1 MNKSIKVYGIKN
13 CDTVKKAI
21 VYLNDCG
28 IDFQFIDFRQ
38 NPISQQ
44 VLKKMVDSVG
54 WELLI
59 NKRSTTYRSLSE
71 EEKSNINYDLVL
83 KSSYI
88 DKAPSTEFRVRKLW
102 LVLVNSNM
110 PNLLMEQNRI
120 LNLVVTF
127 LLILRFFSNFIH
139 VDSFGFFKKIF

>member
-28 IDFQFIDFRQ
+28 IDYQFIDFRQ

-44 VLKKMVDSVG
+44 VLKKIVKSVG

-83 KSSYI
+83 NLPTLIKR
-88 DKAPSTEFRVRKLW
+88 P
-102 LVLVNSNM
+102 VLVQGEKTM
-110 PNLLMEQNRI
+110 
-120 LNLVVTF
+120 VG
-127 LLILRFFSNFIH
+127 FSEHQYAKLFDGTI
-139 VDSFGFFKKIF
+139 

>member
-21 VYLNDCG
+21 VYLNDC
-28 IDFQFIDFRQ
+28 DVDYQFIDFRQ
-38 NPISQQ
+38 NPISLQ
-44 VLKKMVDSVG
+44 VLKKMVESVG

-83 KSSYI
+83 RLPTLIKR
-88 DKAPSTEFRVRKLW
+88 P
-102 LVLVNSNM
+102 VLVRGENIMVGFS
-110 PNLLMEQNRI
+110 EQQYA
-120 LNLVVTF
+120 
-127 LLILRFFSNFIH
+127 
-139 VDSFGFFKKIF
+139 KIFDGAI

>member
-21 VYLNDCG
+21 VYLNERD
-28 IDFQFIDFRQ
+28 IDYEFVDFRK

-44 VLKKMVDSVG
+44 VFKKMVESVG

-71 EEKSNINYDLVL
+71 KEKSSINYDLVL
-83 KSSYI
+83 SLPTLIKRPVLIHGENIMVGFNEQKY
-88 DKAPSTEFRVRKLW
+88 DKLFNGA
-102 LVLVNSNM
+102 
-110 PNLLMEQNRI
+110 I
-120 LNLVVTF
+120 
-127 LLILRFFSNFIH
+127 
-139 VDSFGFFKKIF
+139 

>member
-13 CDTVKKAI
+13 CDTVKKAL
-21 VYLNDCG
+21 VFLNDCD
-28 IDFQFIDFRQ
+28 IDYQFIDFRQ

-44 VLKKMVDSVG
+44 TLKKIVKSVG

-83 KSSYI
+83 SFPTLIKRPVLIQGENIVVGFNDQQYDKLI
-88 DKAPSTEFRVRKLW
+88 DGAK
-102 LVLVNSNM
+102 
-110 PNLLMEQNRI
+110 
-120 LNLVVTF
+120 
-127 LLILRFFSNFIH
+127 
-139 VDSFGFFKKIF
+139 

>member
-21 VYLNDCG
+21 AYLNDCG

-59 NKRSTTYRSLSE
+59 NRRSTTYRSLSE

-83 KSSYI
+83 NLPTLIKRPVLIQGEKTMVGFSEHQY
-88 DKAPSTEFRVRKLW
+88 AKL
-102 LVLVNSNM
+102 
-110 PNLLMEQNRI
+110 
-120 LNLVVTF
+120 
-127 LLILRFFSNFIH
+127 
-139 VDSFGFFKKIF
+139 VDGVK

>member
-1 MNKSIKVYGIKN
+1 MNKSIQVYGIKN

-28 IDFQFIDFRQ
+28 IDYQFIDFRQ
-38 NPISQQ
+38 NPISLQ
-44 VLKKMVDSVG
+44 VLKKMVESVG

-83 KSSYI
+83 KLPTLIKRPVLIQGEKTMVGFSEYQY
-88 DKAPSTEFRVRKLW
+88 AKLI
-102 LVLVNSNM
+102 
-110 PNLLMEQNRI
+110 E
-120 LNLVVTF
+120 
-127 LLILRFFSNFIH
+127 
-139 VDSFGFFKKIF
+139 G

>member
-1 MNKSIKVYGIKN
+1 MNKSIQVYGIKN
-13 CDTVKKAI
+13 CDTVKKAL
-21 VYLNDCG
+21 VYLNDH
-28 IDFQFIDFRQ
+28 DVNYQFIDFRQ

-83 KSSYI
+83 SLPTLIKR
-88 DKAPSTEFRVRKLW
+88 P
-102 LVLVNSNM
+102 VLVQGEKTM
-110 PNLLMEQNRI
+110 I
-120 LNLVVTF
+120 G
-127 LLILRFFSNFIH
+127 FSERQYAKFI
-139 VDSFGFFKKIF
+139 DGAK

>member
-28 IDFQFIDFRQ
+28 IDYQFVDFRH

-83 KSSYI
+83 SLPTLIKR
-88 DKAPSTEFRVRKLW
+88 P
-102 LVLVNSNM
+102 VLVQGEKTMVGFNK
-110 PNLLMEQNRI
+110 QQYAK
-120 LNLVVTF
+120 
-127 LLILRFFSNFIH
+127 LIDG
-139 VDSFGFFKKIF
+139 VK

>member
-1 MNKSIKVYGIKN
+1 MSKSIKVYGIKN

-21 VYLNDCG
+21 AYLNDCE

-38 NPISQQ
+38 SPISQQ

-71 EEKSNINYDLVL
+71 EEKSDISYDLVL
-83 KSSYI
+83 RLPALIKRPVLIQGEKTMVGFSEHQYAKLI
-88 DKAPSTEFRVRKLW
+88 D
-102 LVLVNSNM
+102 
-110 PNLLMEQNRI
+110 
-120 LNLVVTF
+120 
-127 LLILRFFSNFIH
+127 
-139 VDSFGFFKKIF
+139 G

>member
-21 VYLNDCG
+21 VYLNERD
-28 IDFQFIDFRQ
+28 IDYQFVDFRQ

-44 VLKKMVDSVG
+44 VLKKMVESVG

-59 NKRSTTYRSLSE
+59 NKHSTTYRSLSE

-83 KSSYI
+83 SFPTLIKRPVLIQGENIVVGFNDKQYDKLI
-88 DKAPSTEFRVRKLW
+88 DGS
-102 LVLVNSNM
+102 
-110 PNLLMEQNRI
+110 I
-120 LNLVVTF
+120 
-127 LLILRFFSNFIH
+127 
-139 VDSFGFFKKIF
+139 

>member
-1 MNKSIKVYGIKN
+1 MSKSIKVYGIKN

-21 VYLNDCG
+21 AYLNDCE
-28 IDFQFIDFRQ
+28 IDFQLIDFRQ
-38 NPISQQ
+38 SPISQQ

-83 KSSYI
+83 RLPTLIKR
-88 DKAPSTEFRVRKLW
+88 P
-102 LVLVNSNM
+102 VLVQDENIMVGFS
-110 PNLLMEQNRI
+110 EQQYAKLFDGTI
-120 LNLVVTF
+120 
-127 LLILRFFSNFIH
+127 
-139 VDSFGFFKKIF
+139 

>member
-21 VYLNDCG
+21 VYLNERD
-28 IDFQFIDFRQ
+28 IDYEFVDFRQ

-44 VLKKMVDSVG
+44 VLKKMVESVG

-83 KSSYI
+83 SFPTLIKRPVLIQGENIVVGFNDKQYDKLI
-88 DKAPSTEFRVRKLW
+88 DGA
-102 LVLVNSNM
+102 
-110 PNLLMEQNRI
+110 I
-120 LNLVVTF
+120 
-127 LLILRFFSNFIH
+127 
-139 VDSFGFFKKIF
+139 

>member
-1 MNKSIKVYGIKN
+1 MNKSIQVYGIKN
-13 CDTVKKAI
+13 CDTVKKAL

-28 IDFQFIDFRQ
+28 IDYQFIDFRQ

-44 VLKKMVDSVG
+44 LLKKMVESVG

-83 KSSYI
+83 KLPTLIKRPVLIQGEKTIIGFSEQQYAKLI
-88 DKAPSTEFRVRKLW
+88 DGLK
-102 LVLVNSNM
+102 
-110 PNLLMEQNRI
+110 
-120 LNLVVTF
+120 
-127 LLILRFFSNFIH
+127 
-139 VDSFGFFKKIF
+139 

>member
-1 MNKSIKVYGIKN
+1 MSKSIKVYGIKN

-21 VYLNDCG
+21 AYLNDCE

-38 NPISQQ
+38 SPISQQ

-71 EEKSNINYDLVL
+71 EEKSNISYDLVL
-83 KSSYI
+83 RLPALIKRPVLIQGEKTMVGFSEHQYAKLI
-88 DKAPSTEFRVRKLW
+88 D
-102 LVLVNSNM
+102 
-110 PNLLMEQNRI
+110 
-120 LNLVVTF
+120 
-127 LLILRFFSNFIH
+127 
-139 VDSFGFFKKIF
+139 G

>member
-13 CDTVKKAI
+13 CDTVKRATA
-21 VYLNDCG
+21 YLNDCG

-44 VLKKMVDSVG
+44 VLKKMVDSAG

-71 EEKSNINYDLVL
+71 EDKSNINYDLVL
-83 KSSYI
+83 KLPTLIKRPVLIQGEKTMVGFSEHQY
-88 DKAPSTEFRVRKLW
+88 AKL
-102 LVLVNSNM
+102 
-110 PNLLMEQNRI
+110 
-120 LNLVVTF
+120 
-127 LLILRFFSNFIH
+127 
-139 VDSFGFFKKIF
+139 VDGVK

>member
-21 VYLNDCG
+21 VYLNERD
-28 IDFQFIDFRQ
+28 IDYEFVDFRQ

-44 VLKKMVDSVG
+44 VLKKMVESVG

-71 EEKSNINYDLVL
+71 KEKSSINYDLILSLPTLIKRPVL
-83 KSSYI
+83 IQGENIVVGFNDQQYDKLI
-88 DKAPSTEFRVRKLW
+88 DGA
-102 LVLVNSNM
+102 
-110 PNLLMEQNRI
+110 I
-120 LNLVVTF
+120 
-127 LLILRFFSNFIH
+127 
-139 VDSFGFFKKIF
+139 

>member
-13 CDTVKKAI
+13 CDTVKKAL
-21 VYLNDCG
+21 VYLSDHDVNY
-28 IDFQFIDFRQ
+28 QFIDFRQ

-44 VLKKMVDSVG
+44 VLIKMVESVG

-83 KSSYI
+83 SLPTLIKR
-88 DKAPSTEFRVRKLW
+88 P
-102 LVLVNSNM
+102 VLVQGEKTMVGFS
-110 PNLLMEQNRI
+110 EQQYAK
-120 LNLVVTF
+120 
-127 LLILRFFSNFIH
+127 FI
-139 VDSFGFFKKIF
+139 DGTK